1 MIEIKEVITRKEK
14 KIFAG
19 YPLILY
25 KDCPYFVPSL
35 FGDEMAILNP
45 KKNYNLATNKCKAFL
60 AYKDGKLVG
69 RIAGLINYKDNE
81 LTGKNFIRFSRFDCI
96 DDLEVFSALI
106 GAVEKFGKENGMN
119 IIHGPWGFNDTDR
132 EGMLTYG
139 FNERST
145 YATYYNYPYCHE
157 NMEKLGFADESKWI
171 ERNFEIP
178 KEMDAKVDRISNK
191 LMEKYQFVDLVKV
204 MPISKIVKQYG
215 SKFFETFNEAYCK
228 LDGFTPVVGKAQKN
242 VLKQF
247 ATIINRRY
255 ASILLDKEGDIAG
268 FGIVLPSICDA
279 LIKSKGKLFPFGFIR
294 VLRAINKPKELECAL
309 IAVKEKYKN
318 SGVNAIIINNIGK
331 NIIADKIE
339 RIESNPMLE
348 HNYNIQAQWKFVGNE
363 IIKRR
368 QTYQKEIIY

>member
-45 KKNYNLATNKCKAFL
+45 KKNFNLATNKCKAFL

-81 LTGKNFIRFSRFDCI
+81 LAGKNFIRFSRFDCI

-215 SKFFETFNEAYCK
+215 SKFFETFNEAYGK

-279 LIKSKGKLFPFGFIR
+279 LIKSKGKLLPFGFIR

-368 QTYQKEIIY
+368 QTYQKEII

>member
-45 KKNYNLATNKCKAFL
+45 KKNFNLATNKCKAFL

-81 LTGKNFIRFSRFDCI
+81 LTEKNFIRFSRFDCI

-191 LMEKYQFVDLVKV
+191 LMEKFQFVDLVKV

-215 SKFFETFNEAYCK
+215 SKFFETFNEAYGK

-368 QTYQKEIIY
+368 QTYQKEII

>member
-1 MIEIKEVITRKEK
+1 MIEIKEVNTRKEK
-14 KIFAG
+14 KIFAN

-60 AYKDGKLVG
+60 AYRDGELVG

-81 LTGKNFIRFSRFDCI
+81 LTGKNYIRFSRFDCI
-96 DDLEVFSALI
+96 NDLEVFSALI

-157 NMEKLGFADESKWI
+157 NMEKLGFFDESKWI

-178 KEMDAKVDRISNK
+178 AQMDEKVDRISAK
-191 LMEKYQFVDLVKV
+191 LMEKYSFTDLVKV
-204 MPISKIVKQYG
+204 MSIRKIVKKYG
-215 SKFFETFNEAYCK
+215 AKFFETFNEAYAH

-255 ASILLDKEGDIAG
+255 ASILLDKDGDIAG

-279 LIKSKGKLFPFGFIR
+279 LIKSKGRLFPFGFIR
-294 VLRAINKPKELECAL
+294 VLKSIRKPKELECAL

-318 SGVNAIIINNIGK
+318 SGINAIIINNVGK
-331 NIIADKIE
+331 HIIEDKIE

-348 HNYNIQAQWKFVGNE
+348 HNFNIQAQWKFTSNE
-363 IIKRR
+363 IIKKR
-368 QTYQKEIIY
+368 QTYQKEIV

>member
-45 KKNYNLATNKCKAFL
+45 KKNFNLATNKCKAFL

-81 LTGKNFIRFSRFDCI
+81 LTEKNFIRFSRFDCI

-191 LMEKYQFVDLVKV
+191 LMEKFQFVDLVKV

-215 SKFFETFNEAYCK
+215 SKFFETFNEAYGK

-247 ATIINRRY
+247 ATIINRKY

-368 QTYQKEIIY
+368 QTYQKEII